1 LLQQIEEDRRVTGLL
16 RVLKIE
22 KSKKEVLMTAKLD
35 DFEAKI
41 IQIGEK
47 MCKSNTQVII
57 SKK

>member
-1 LLQQIEEDRRVTGLL
+1 
-16 RVLKIE
+16 
-22 KSKKEVLMTAKLD
+22 MTAKLD